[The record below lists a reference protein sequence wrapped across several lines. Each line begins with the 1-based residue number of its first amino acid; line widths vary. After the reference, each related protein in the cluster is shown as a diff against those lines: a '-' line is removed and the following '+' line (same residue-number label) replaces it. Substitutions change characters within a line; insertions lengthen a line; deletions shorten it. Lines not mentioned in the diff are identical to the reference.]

1 MRKRILNLSKT
12 IIPII
17 LLIMLLPAAIKAE
30 GLLNIEN
37 PLKETSDI
45 SELINRIIDILFTVA
60 IWVAPIIIVYAGFQY
75 VTSAGNPE
83 KIKSAQRTLIYAMIG
98 FAIVLIAKAV
108 PDLIKE
114 FLTVKN

>member
-12 IIPII
+12 VIPII

-30 GLLNIEN
+30 GLNIEN

-45 SELINRIIDILFTVA
+45 SELINRIIDILFNVA